1 MAPVIK
7 PLAQDPALNQWS
19 TTGQHR
25 EMLQTVFE
33 VFDFQPDYDLKI
45 MAPNQTLT
53 QITSRVLLGMERL
66 AAGKPDLILVHG
78 DTSTTMAASLR
89 RFIIR
94 FQLVMWKLVC
104 VPGTSIRHIQKK

>member
-1 MAPVIK
+1 MKIMTVIGTRPEGIKMAPVIK
-7 PLAQDPALNQWS
+7 LLAQDPALKS
-19 TTGQHR
+19 VVVTTGQHR

-33 VFDFQPDYDLKI
+33 VFDF
-45 MAPNQTLT
+45 
-53 QITSRVLLGMERL
+53 
-66 AAGKPDLILVHG
+66 KPDLMAIPVRPWRPALV
-78 DTSTTMAASLR
+78 